1 MERTELLYIVSGL
14 LFLTI
19 FGVYLTLKDL
29 AVGLIL
35 TVISAVWALF
45 IYVFMVKFWK
55 ESE

>member
-19 FGVYLTLKDL
+19 FGVYLTLKDF

-45 IYVFMVKFWK
+45 IYVFMIKFWK